1 MRFFMA
7 NDFQKVKGYLT
18 ELELKIE
25 KEDEAEALFVVSDRA
40 NGINKLIIDCEEPI
54 LILEQHIFD
63 LKSDNLDTFKSLL
76 QMNRNLVHGAFVI
89 DDSGKKVIFRDTLQ
103 IANLDYNELEA
114 SIQSLSLALTE
125 YSKELLNFATA

>member
-1 MRFFMA
+1 MA